1 MQSVPLARR
10 SVLCCRLGD
19 SMRRWTQL
27 PALRPVK
34 MEYVPD
40 KYSDRQSQVWWERN
54 SCSIQDYTLQSNSRR
69 LPSIIYK
76 GNRCT
81 LNMKE
86 NALKMFW
93 PKSYLLIRKEGKLP
107 KAYGNSTFQLIHK
120 YRFPS
125 HWIYVKNI
133 YFIYL
138 RKNYYSVFY
147 LLLS

>member
-1 MQSVPLARR
+1 MFQTS
-10 SVLCCRLGD
+10 
-19 SMRRWTQL
+19 TQ
-27 PALRPVK
+27 
-34 MEYVPD
+34 
-40 KYSDRQSQVWWERN
+40 SDRQSQVWWERN

-107 KAYGNSTFQLIHK
+107 KAYGNSTFQLIQIP
-120 YRFPS
+120 FPLNLREKHIFHIFKKELLFS
-125 HWIYVKNI
+125 LLSSFILI
-133 YFIYL
+133 FIFIYSIFPTQL
-138 RKNYYSVFY
+138 NISIYEPFAQI
-147 LLLS
+147 